1 MVFYKVSMLSMSD
14 YINSVKKNAPIN
26 NTPAIKTVPINK
38 NIYSDG
44 TQESGFNSLNKNENK
59 KRNTI
64 IVAIGIAAISA
75 IAFIKRK
82 QIKKILSCLFGK
94 KENIIPET
102 AKNGTKKNKTIV
114 VINNGSKK
122 TAAKTSKE
130 INAENIFIPNFGNNP
145 NYAQK
150 AEYIKSIKKYL
161 FVNDKDTNLKAI
173 EAIGKYGSYEDI
185 DSLSTLL
192 LSNDDEIIQ
201 AVSEAYVS
209 INEPMASE
217 VLIAAICGDKH
228 NYKDETYIAILDGLK
243 KLTKF
248 SDETKEEKELI
259 LEPIRR
265 LLGHKSEKVRMKAK
279 EVLEG
284 INNSWHHSTN

>member
-26 NTPAIKTVPINK
+26 NAPAIKTVPINK

-102 AKNGTKKNKTIV
+102 AKNGTKKNKTTV

-145 NYAQK
+145 NDAQK

-161 FVNDKDTNLKAI
+161 FVNDKDTNLKA
-173 EAIGKYGSYEDI
+173 
-185 DSLSTLL
+185 
-192 LSNDDEIIQ
+192 
-201 AVSEAYVS
+201 
-209 INEPMASE
+209 
-217 VLIAAICGDKH
+217 
-228 NYKDETYIAILDGLK
+228 
-243 KLTKF
+243 KL
-248 SDETKEEKELI
+248 
-259 LEPIRR
+259 
-265 LLGHKSEKVRMKAK
+265 
-279 EVLEG
+279 
-284 INNSWHHSTN
+284 

>member
-1 MVFYKVSMLSMSD
+1 MKIINYTSAKITGSQPVFACNNWRHRCDKKDYFDISCKRKSSLAKIPLIGVMYKKIKKTKSD
-14 YINSVKKNAPIN
+14 GNALEISGHN
-26 NTPAIKTVPINK
+26 DQHIHNYAIKDIDSKHCAQTCPEIQK
-38 NIYSDG
+38 P
-44 TQESGFNSLNKNENK
+44 
-59 KRNTI
+59 
-64 IVAIGIAAISA
+64 
-75 IAFIKRK
+75 
-82 QIKKILSCLFGK
+82 KKIF
-94 KENIIPET
+94 NFTFPD
-102 AKNGTKKNKTIV
+102 
-114 VINNGSKK
+114 
-122 TAAKTSKE
+122 
-130 INAENIFIPNFGNNP
+130 FGNNP
-145 NYAQK
+145 NDAQK

-265 LLGHKSEKVRMKAK
+265 LLEHKSEKVRMKAK

>member
-38 NIYSDG
+38 NIYPNG

-145 NYAQK
+145 NDAQK

-265 LLGHKSEKVRMKAK
+265 LLEHKSEKVRMKAK

>member
-26 NTPAIKTVPINK
+26 NAPAIKTVPINK

-102 AKNGTKKNKTIV
+102 AKNGTKNNKTTV

-122 TAAKTSKE
+122 TAA
-130 INAENIFIPNFGNNP
+130 INAKNIFIPDFGNNP
-145 NYAQK
+145 NDAQK

-201 AVSEAYVS
+201 AVSGAYVS

>member
-1 MVFYKVSMLSMSD
+1 MLSMSD

-44 TQESGFNSLNKNENK
+44 TQENGFNSLNKNENK

-102 AKNGTKKNKTIV
+102 VKSGTKKNKTIV

-145 NYAQK
+145 NDAQK

>member
-26 NTPAIKTVPINK
+26 NAPAIKTVPINK

-102 AKNGTKKNKTIV
+102 AKNGTKKNKTTV

-130 INAENIFIPNFGNNP
+130 INAENIFIPDFGNNP
-145 NYAQK
+145 NDAEK

-201 AVSEAYVS
+201 AVSGAYVS

>member
-145 NYAQK
+145 NDAQK

>member
-44 TQESGFNSLNKNENK
+44 TQENGFNSLNKNENK

-102 AKNGTKKNKTIV
+102 AKNGTKKNKTTV

-145 NYAQK
+145 NDAQK

-173 EAIGKYGSYEDI
+173 EAIGKYGSYEEI

-201 AVSEAYVS
+201 AVSGAYVS

>member
-145 NYAQK
+145 NDAQK

-161 FVNDKDTNLKAI
+161 FVNDKDANLKAI

-201 AVSEAYVS
+201 AVSEAYIS

-265 LLGHKSEKVRMKAK
+265 LLEHKSEKVRMKAK

>member
-1 MVFYKVSMLSMSD
+1 MLSMSD

-44 TQESGFNSLNKNENK
+44 TQENGFNSLNKNENK

-102 AKNGTKKNKTIV
+102 AKNGTKKNKTTV

-145 NYAQK
+145 NDAQK

-173 EAIGKYGSYEDI
+173 EAIGKYGSYEEI

-201 AVSEAYVS
+201 AVSGAYVS

>member
-1 MVFYKVSMLSMSD
+1 MLSMSD

-38 NIYSDG
+38 NIYSNG
-44 TQESGFNSLNKNENK
+44 AQESGFNSLNKNKNN
-59 KRNTI
+59 KRNAI
-64 IVAIGIAAISA
+64 IAAIGIATISA

-82 QIKKILSCLFGK
+82 QIKKTLSCLFGK
-94 KENIIPET
+94 TENITPET
-102 AKNGTKKNKTIV
+102 VKSGTKNNKTTA

-145 NYAQK
+145 NDAQK

-265 LLGHKSEKVRMKAK
+265 LLEHKSEKVRMKAK

>member
-145 NYAQK
+145 NDAQK

-265 LLGHKSEKVRMKAK
+265 LLEHKSEKVRMKAK

>member
-1 MVFYKVSMLSMSD
+1 MLSMSD

-102 AKNGTKKNKTIV
+102 AKNSTKKNKTIV

-145 NYAQK
+145 NDAQK